1 MMSKH
6 AIASERAR
14 EWLKDVLLGPSRLY
28 EALRDKAGRQRCTQY
43 PAVVREPARPGCGV
57 SGGPIVAWHWAQHRS
72 KNSGSS

>member
-28 EALRDKAGRQRCTQY
+28 EALRDKAGEQLQSHAFVWPSSLRL
-43 PAVVREPARPGCGV
+43 RE
-57 SGGPIVAWHWAQHRS
+57 
-72 KNSGSS
+72 

>member
-28 EALRDKAGRQRCTQY
+28 EALRDKAGEQLQSHAFVCQKAGSGWQDRINEALRK
-43 PAVVREPARPGCGV
+43 VV
-57 SGGPIVAWHWAQHRS
+57 
-72 KNSGSS
+72 GSS